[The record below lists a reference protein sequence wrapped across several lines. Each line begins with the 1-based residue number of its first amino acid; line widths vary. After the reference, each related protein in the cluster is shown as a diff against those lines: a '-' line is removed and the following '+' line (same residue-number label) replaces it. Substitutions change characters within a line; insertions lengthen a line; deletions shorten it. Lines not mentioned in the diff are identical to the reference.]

1 MIHFTPAAF
10 SLYIM
15 LVLDNFPQKTKN
27 TKMKNLK
34 LLMGLL
40 VTATLLYSCN
50 QADVTDNGLTEEDY
64 FFNLRDYME
73 QEIAR
78 LEKDRPKVKKVIAIN
93 ENSEEVPTDTIDY
106 AKELAI
112 FKNSDI
118 NRVAWIDKYD
128 GDTLR
133 TNGVIDKITYKARQ
147 KKLRTRY
154 IVIDFDKGEPT
165 RIKIQNQTDSP
176 VLKAKQDLV
185 YDPQDG
191 FAIIQE
197 QKVRALDKKFLK
209 IEVEYL

>member
-1 MIHFTPAAF
+1 
-10 SLYIM
+10 
-15 LVLDNFPQKTKN
+15 
-27 TKMKNLK
+27 MKNLK
-34 LLMGLL
+34 LFIALL
-40 VTATLLYSCN
+40 SILALLYSCN
-50 QADVTDNGLTEEDY
+50 KADTSDNGVTEQDY

-73 QEIAR
+73 AEIAR

-93 ENSEEVPTDTIDY
+93 ENSEEVPTDTINY

-118 NRVAWIDKYD
+118 NRVAWIGKYD
-128 GDTLR
+128 GDTVL
-133 TNGVIDKITYKARQ
+133 TNGVIEKITYKARQ
-147 KKLRTRY
+147 KKLRTRFM
-154 IVIDFDKGEPT
+154 IIDFAKGVPT

-176 VLKAKQDLV
+176 VLKATQDLV

-209 IEVEYL
+209 IEVNYQ